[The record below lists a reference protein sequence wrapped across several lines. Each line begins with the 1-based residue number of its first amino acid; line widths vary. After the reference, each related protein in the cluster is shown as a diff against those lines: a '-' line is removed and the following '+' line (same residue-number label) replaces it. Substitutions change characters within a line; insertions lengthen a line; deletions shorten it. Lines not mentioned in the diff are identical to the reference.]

1 MNDIDEIERKLE
13 ECSQQVVS
21 LLGKKKYDVFLN
33 KYILCL
39 YEQLIKYQ
47 TLQQEETVKEE

>member
-1 MNDIDEIERKLE
+1 MNNIDEVERKLE

-21 LLGKKKYDVFLN
+21 LLGKKKYDIFLN
-33 KYILCL
+33 KNIICL

-47 TLQQEETVKEE
+47 TLQQEHTEER